1 MVQHIYSVTN
11 DGFGIHT
18 FELNIPNIDDEDF
31 VQIVNRIEEKNISH
45 YHKDDGSVII
55 YPSRQGIRIY
65 LSHTDNG
72 IYGSRVVVSA
82 AKLIDN
88 NASPIAI
95 LNAESDFDCLYHYL
109 NAALEESLGEE
120 YDIDSFSLSRVDCC
134 VNIMLSESYSA
145 ERYIKL
151 IRRSMKYSKRDK
163 IHTFPSSE
171 SDSLEKNKHNFRV
184 DTADYTFTAYDKYFQ
199 LDDIDEEYDAISES
213 MLRLEIAVPR
223 YRICALQR
231 ANDLDENIKILEAYA
246 VISRSIFDEYIHRYF
261 NNGDYYCYKA
271 MCDMIID
278 SSLSDKRKGNMLLFA
293 QQQVYCDSYRN
304 ARKCFI
310 EKCCSKNQYYKVME
324 GFKRLNMSPM
334 SLAYRDKHGD
344 GCIPSLYYLLDI

>member
-1 MVQHIYSVTN
+1 MNIKSIQFIFIKVHNRNICISRGYILNTN
-11 DGFGIHT
+11 
-18 FELNIPNIDDEDF
+18 
-31 VQIVNRIEEKNISH
+31 IVNFTCKAYSKWNE
-45 YHKDDGSVII
+45 Y
-55 YPSRQGIRIY
+55 
-65 LSHTDNG
+65 
-72 IYGSRVVVSA
+72 
-82 AKLIDN
+82 KLI
-88 NASPIAI
+88 
-95 LNAESDFDCLYHYL
+95 
-109 NAALEESLGEE
+109 
-120 YDIDSFSLSRVDCC
+120 
-134 VNIMLSESYSA
+134 NIKTS
-145 ERYIKL
+145 
-151 IRRSMKYSKRDK
+151 
-163 IHTFPSSE
+163 
-171 SDSLEKNKHNFRV
+171 N
-184 DTADYTFTAYDKYFQ
+184 
-199 LDDIDEEYDAISES
+199 DIDEEYDAISES